1 MIDSKSNNN
10 YKANNLSISSI
21 IKNKNINIEMNK
33 ISSGINKSLI
43 QNNRSYTNK
52 DNTEIKINNSKAIKK
67 IKPYFGKNKL
77 FFLKKKSK
85 NKQF

>member
-1 MIDSKSNNN
+1 
-10 YKANNLSISSI
+10 
-21 IKNKNINIEMNK
+21 MNK

-67 IKPYFGKNKL
+67 SKAIFGKK
-77 FFLKKKSK
+77 
-85 NKQF
+85 